1 MFSGEE
7 EDDRELLIA
16 LDERISLLDGLKDKQ
31 KGRQDCIG
39 KAGEDTAESYR
50 I

>member
-7 EDDRELLIA
+7 EDDKELLIA
-16 LDERISLLDGLKDKQ
+16 LDEWIGLVDGLKEKQ
-31 KGRQDCIG
+31 KSRQDYIG
-39 KAGEDTAESYR
+39 KAGEDAVESYR